1 MILRLNAMARCML
14 RAVGHAREVLEG
26 IDDKE
31 EGEYMFDRDLM
42 QFDKIDKLLLTVT
55 PVTNL
60 LMTVVL

>member
-1 MILRLNAMARCML
+1 ML

-42 QFDKIDKLLLTVT
+42 QFDKIDKLLFTVT